1 MVDFQL
7 GHQEI
12 LKLASGDFLLDIRF
26 GCIEGIQK
34 VTDLHTDAHSEKLTA
49 LEIKAP
55 RRARHSNT
63 GGSGEIRTRD
73 QRIKS
78 PQNKIFIS
86 VDLCYQVLVISKE
99 IIKYMAYRDIFNIP
113 LNSLKW
119 I

>member
-1 MVDFQL
+1 MP
-7 GHQEI
+7 
-12 LKLASGDFLLDIRF
+12 
-26 GCIEGIQK
+26 
-34 VTDLHTDAHSEKLTA
+34 
-49 LEIKAP
+49 IKPIGKRKSPAE
-55 RRARHSNT
+55 RGLVML

-78 PQNKIFIS
+78 PQNRIFIS

-99 IIKYMAYRDIFNIP
+99 IIKYVAYRDTFNIP